1 MHGIDGKV
9 IAITGASSGIGEA
22 TAHLLAER
30 GAKVVLGARG
40 AQRLEAVAA
49 LITERG
55 GDAACIATDVRRRED
70 VAALVALATTRHGR
84 LDVLVSNAGVGP
96 ISPLDELRV
105 EDWEEM
111 IDVNLKGVLYGIA
124 AALPVFREQGSGQFV
139 NVVSTAGLRIV
150 PQQAVYAG
158 TKNAVRTISEG
169 LRQEAGRDLRVTV
182 VSPGFVDTNFADS
195 VTNPDTRAEILAGR
209 DAIAIPQAAIARAI
223 AFAIEQPADVDV
235 GDIVVRPTA
244 QG

>member
-209 DAIAIPQAAIARAI
+209 DAIAIPPAIARAI